1 MLIHNSVNSS
11 KITIHLEAGG
21 VMCEDEREVRVE
33 DLDLQ
38 KYLIVYCF
46 LLVLRRSISR
56 SIEKDIYV
64 YIFTHLLENGFT
76 SLMF

>member
-1 MLIHNSVNSS
+1 
-11 KITIHLEAGG
+11 
-21 VMCEDEREVRVE
+21 MCEDEREEVRVE

-46 LLVLRRSISR
+46 LLVSRRSISR